1 MDPRELRNY
10 VDMPHFHPEKN
21 VVNGIDLYK
30 NGRHIHE
37 IRHDLVDKKPHQEP
51 AKPRTLSMGSE
62 GEPASPV
69 AGPPSPVVGS
79 VSGFSFSGHSHPGQK

>member
-1 MDPRELRNY
+1 MDRRELRNY

-37 IRHDLVDKKPHQEP
+37 IRHEMERKWFMQF
-51 AKPRTLSMGSE
+51 RSLSTGSQ
-62 GEPASPV
+62 GEPSSPV
-69 AGPPSPVVGS
+69 GSPSAQ
-79 VSGFSFSGHSHPGQK
+79 GFFKWV

>member
-1 MDPRELRNY
+1 NPDIMDRRELRNY

-37 IRHDLVDKKPHQEP
+37 IRHEFEKNQPLRIRTYSTGSQEEVSTP
-51 AKPRTLSMGSE
+51 
-62 GEPASPV
+62 
-69 AGPPSPVVGS
+69 VGS
-79 VSGFSFSGHSHPGQK
+79 PSTPSGSLSSIFRWT